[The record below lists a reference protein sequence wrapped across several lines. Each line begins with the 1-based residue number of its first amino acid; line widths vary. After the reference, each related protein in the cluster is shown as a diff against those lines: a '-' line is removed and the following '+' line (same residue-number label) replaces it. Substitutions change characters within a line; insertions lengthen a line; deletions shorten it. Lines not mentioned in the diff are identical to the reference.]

1 VVQKGVDAQA
11 GVAHLT
17 GVRAPLTASARAVMS
32 DIGSRQG
39 AQGEIME
46 IALSII
52 GGLIV
57 LTIGADL
64 LVRGAVSIAS
74 RAGVSPLLVGLTIVG
89 FGTSTPEL
97 VTSVQGALA
106 GSPGIAVGNI
116 VGSNLFNVAVILA
129 LSAVIVPIAVP
140 ETALK
145 RDAVIVLGTAL
156 LFAAVGW
163 VWTLDRLVGLVFILL
178 LASYLYYAYLQER
191 TAPGTTAAGEK
202 EAAAEGADAGLAP
215 GGSGQSVLV
224 SVVLIVLG
232 LAMLIGGGR
241 FFVTGSIDLA
251 RLLGVSEEVIG
262 LTIVAAGTSMP
273 ELVTSLLAALRKQ
286 SDVALGNVLGS
297 NIYNILGI
305 GGVTALISP
314 TAMPAQIVTFDNLVM
329 LGLSVVLL
337 VMLYT
342 GRRISRA
349 EGAALLVAYVGYV
362 WWLWPA

>member
-1 VVQKGVDAQA
+1 
-11 GVAHLT
+11 
-17 GVRAPLTASARAVMS
+17 MS

-39 AQGEIME
+39 AQGETME

-64 LVRGAVSIAS
+64 LVRGAVSMAS

-106 GSPGIAVGNI
+106 GSPGIAIGNI

-129 LSAVIVPIAVP
+129 LSAIIVPISVP

-145 RDAVIVLGTAL
+145 RDGVIVLGTAL

-163 VWTLDRLVGLVFILL
+163 VWTLDRLVGLGFVLL
-178 LASYLYYAYLQER
+178 LAGYLYYAFLQER
-191 TAPGTTAAGEK
+191 TAPGTTAAGER
-202 EAAAEGADAGLAP
+202 EAAFEGADAGLAP
-215 GGSGQSVLV
+215 GGSGQSLLLSVLL
-224 SVVLIVLG
+224 VLLG

-241 FFVTGSIDLA
+241 YFVSGSIDLA

-297 NIYNILGI
+297 NIYNTLGI

-314 TAMPAQIVTFDNLVM
+314 TDMPAQIVTFDNLVM
-329 LGLSVVLL
+329 VALSVVLIAF
-337 VMLYT
+337 LYT
-342 GRRISRA
+342 GRRISRL
-349 EGAALLVAYVGYV
+349 EGAALVTAYCVYV